1 MLKNKLA
8 FKTLFAGFLVHVITN
23 TFHTWPSI
31 SRYFNSYLIEK
42 NSSEISKV
50 YLNNVFSLVNV
61 FHNIFIF
68 IGIILNKYLSS
79 ITITGI
85 GLLLKIIANAFFIFM
100 PNIKIVTLNILICSI
115 GCGIS
120 YMPIISEIWKY
131 FPENK
136 GLATSLALSGFGLT
150 ELLFEDISDLII
162 NYEKMNINYINGI
175 YSAYI
180 NDNFKLYLK
189 KSEIFF
195 SILSIIC
202 ILFIYPYD
210 KYKKYFGIKDDKRNK
225 NMEDLNNYNNLKKN
239 KIKNNI
245 DKNINEQN
253 KNRKNKGININ
264 EYKVSNSPHLMRV
277 KDVNKLKKNN
287 NYINK
292 LTSKFLNKKEKQQI
306 NNNKKYAEEDLDFD
320 DIIYNNSGN
329 IKSIN
334 NILEKNI
341 SESFISLIASYP
353 FVQLTFIFF
362 FTMMLGIIQLS
373 SMINFGFLNGHSEE
387 FLWYNAFLWKITN
400 FLFFPL
406 WGYLFDKF
414 GFKRTY
420 RLIITLE
427 IFICSICYYI
437 SNDKIGF
444 ILYCFISALV
454 NSGGLAIRPTN
465 FSIIFNNERGAFLFG
480 ISCFLTNTFY
490 IFRPLIS
497 NLLTDKIYYLIIYLT
512 LTLFSM
518 LGFIILCFYI
528 DEKYISNINN
538 DSYENEIGE
547 EMKNI
552 DFYDDNQNNYFIDN
566 NDDKNGDKEEQQST
580 SY

>member
-8 FKTLFAGFLVHVITN
+8 FRTLFAGFLVHVITN

-210 KYKKYFGIKDDKRNK
+210 KYQKYFGIKDDKRNK

-239 KIKNNI
+239 KLKNNI

-362 FTMMLGIIQLS
+362 FH
-373 SMINFGFLNGHSEE
+373 ND
-387 FLWYNAFLWKITN
+387 A
-400 FLFFPL
+400 
-406 WGYLFDKF
+406 
-414 GFKRTY
+414 R
-420 RLIITLE
+420 
-427 IFICSICYYI
+427 YYSVI
-437 SNDKIGF
+437 KHD
-444 ILYCFISALV
+444 
-454 NSGGLAIRPTN
+454 
-465 FSIIFNNERGAFLFG
+465 
-480 ISCFLTNTFY
+480 
-490 IFRPLIS
+490 
-497 NLLTDKIYYLIIYLT
+497 
-512 LTLFSM
+512 
-518 LGFIILCFYI
+518 
-528 DEKYISNINN
+528 
-538 DSYENEIGE
+538 
-547 EMKNI
+547 
-552 DFYDDNQNNYFIDN
+552 
-566 NDDKNGDKEEQQST
+566 
-580 SY
+580 